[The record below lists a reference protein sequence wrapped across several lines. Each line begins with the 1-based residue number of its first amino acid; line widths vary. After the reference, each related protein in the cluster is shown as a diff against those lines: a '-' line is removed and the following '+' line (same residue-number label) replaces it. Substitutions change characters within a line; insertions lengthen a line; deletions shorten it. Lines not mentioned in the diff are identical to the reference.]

1 MMMIKRKMMIDED
14 GGQDD
19 EDEDETNWSENEI
32 DVNAL
37 ETENNASNCEPEMVE
52 PEEYLISC

>member
-1 MMMIKRKMMIDED
+1 MMIKRKMMIDED

-37 ETENNASNCEPEMVE
+37 ETENNASNGEPEMVE
-52 PEEYLISC
+52 PEEYVISC

>member
-1 MMMIKRKMMIDED
+1 MIKRKMMIDED

-37 ETENNASNCEPEMVE
+37 ETENNASNGEPEMVE

>member
-37 ETENNASNCEPEMVE
+37 ETENNASNGELEMVE